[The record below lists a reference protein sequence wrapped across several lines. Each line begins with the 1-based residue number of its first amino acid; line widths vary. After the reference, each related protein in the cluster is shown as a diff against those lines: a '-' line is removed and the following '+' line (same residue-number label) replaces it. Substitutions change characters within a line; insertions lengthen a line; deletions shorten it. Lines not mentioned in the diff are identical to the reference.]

1 MRLVFTVFTL
11 LLSVGCRA
19 SGQSV
24 PSKSLPNPGPKVIDA
39 ERAVRLAER
48 FVRENGYT
56 DFVPPD
62 ASKLVPEGVEFSGRE
77 EWLAERHNTLRPRA
91 RGYLK
96 GSRNDPSGWTVGFEL
111 VKPLEDGDFG
121 RAVTMDEHGDHVRMQ
136 HMGFNLKV
144 LRPRLE

>member
-1 MRLVFTVFTL
+1 MVFIIFAL

-24 PSKSLPNPGPKVIDA
+24 PSKSLPNAGPRVIDA
-39 ERAVRLAER
+39 QQAVRIAER

-62 ASKLVPEGVEFSGRE
+62 ASKLVPESIEFSGRD
-77 EWLAERHNTLRPRA
+77 EWLAERHDTLRPRA

-96 GSRNDPSGWTVGFEL
+96 GGRNDPKGWTVGFEL
-111 VKPLEDGDFG
+111 VKPLGDERYG
-121 RAVTMDEHGDHVRMQ
+121 LAVTMDEHGENVRLQ
-136 HMGFNLKV
+136 HMGFNLQV
-144 LRPRLE
+144 LRPRPQ